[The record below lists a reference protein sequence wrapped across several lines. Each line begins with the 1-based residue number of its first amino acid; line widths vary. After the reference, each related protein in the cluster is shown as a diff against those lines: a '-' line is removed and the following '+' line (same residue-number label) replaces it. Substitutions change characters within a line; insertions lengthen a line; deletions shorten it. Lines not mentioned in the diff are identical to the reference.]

1 MSDIDTKLNNTEEQP
16 ATKNVRL
23 KCDTEGESDVL
34 FSDDV
39 KSKTK
44 LGSNA
49 DLPLAPAG
57 KPSSATPSPRGSAPK
72 NPKIKQV
79 NYSELNPFIPENNN
93 EENYALLTQYL
104 LMRDSEEKKS
114 KK

>member
-44 LGSNA
+44 LDSNA
-49 DLPLAPAG
+49 DLPLAPAS

-72 NPKIKQV
+72 PQNATRI
-79 NYSELNPFIPENNN
+79 
-93 EENYALLTQYL
+93 
-104 LMRDSEEKKS
+104 
-114 KK
+114 